1 MGLYGNNF
9 AKTFSD
15 LIDKSGVSC
24 YKIAQFTALNE
35 GYLSKLRSGEKNNP
49 SPEAVMK
56 ICLALARLSNKLT
69 LYDFEELFNS
79 VGRSIFIKLSSG
91 N

>member
-35 GYLSKLRSGEKNNP
+35 GYLSNLRSGEKINP
-49 SPEAVMK
+49 SPETTMK
-56 ICLALARLSNKLT
+56 ISLALAHFSPGLNID
-69 LYDFEELFNS
+69 DFERLFNS
-79 VGRSIFIKLSSG
+79 VGRSILIKHQQG
-91 N
+91 